1 MEGRIARAAALLL
14 SLFLVLSYFVFP
26 WTEERN
32 QDNNS
37 GRNKLEMAAGDTE
50 SWYWVPELPGSNKLR
65 LQLSGVKGAEL
76 ITINVSVGEENKE
89 PLVSEKYG
97 YTDFEQSSTIV
108 VHGDFQTG
116 KEYVLIVSVSGEGS
130 IKLKGMKLEDGSFEP
145 YMMETGVI
153 MDRNPVHLFFAV
165 GFVLLALVPVR
176 RKSECKPRFNDKQSW
191 VARALPW
198 GTLFLIL
205 TVGLLVD
212 LRKPVFITVP
222 QDWMTWDE
230 DTHLLLVSNMNLF
243 AGGGLRSVLKE
254 AITWNPGYLPLAIGY
269 NLGELLNPFFKEV
282 EGLSYRCAIIVST
295 VCYASMCALA
305 VRTAPRYKVSFMA
318 AGTLPTLIFQATSMT
333 YDPVVSASLILGLA
347 LLLKILDQ
355 DEKMSEIQ
363 AITVLTLLSFGT
375 VAKPAYSAVLISLF
389 LIPADKFENKGI
401 QRFYKVIIALM
412 LIWCFTAVAMPGA
425 YDNVIEGDKR
435 LGDTNSRAQLQG
447 ILSDPIGNGLEP
459 FRFLFRIMNNGFA
472 VYGIAFWGSVGNA
485 FPSLNELYL
494 AVMLIAA
501 PLCTCGE
508 LWDKKSLLT
517 IRRRI
522 IFMLAA
528 FLSIMIL
535 IYAQYLV
542 STTPGEEIFGMHPRY
557 FAPVWLPVMLA
568 LMWPRKIRRQIG
580 QTAAGDV
587 MTVIIFL
594 ICSWTNVQNAI
605 MHLSSFGLI

>member
-1 MEGRIARAAALLL
+1 MARIEFSRFYGCFACGK
-14 SLFLVLSYFVFP
+14 S
-26 WTEERN
+26 
-32 QDNNS
+32 
-37 GRNKLEMAAGDTE
+37 
-50 SWYWVPELPGSNKLR
+50 
-65 LQLSGVKGAEL
+65 EL

-165 GFVLLALVPVR
+165 GFILLALVPVR

-282 EGLSYRCAIIVST
+282 EGLSY
-295 VCYASMCALA
+295 
-305 VRTAPRYKVSFMA
+305 
-318 AGTLPTLIFQATSMT
+318 
-333 YDPVVSASLILGLA
+333 
-347 LLLKILDQ
+347 
-355 DEKMSEIQ
+355 
-363 AITVLTLLSFGT
+363 
-375 VAKPAYSAVLISLF
+375 
-389 LIPADKFENKGI
+389 
-401 QRFYKVIIALM
+401 
-412 LIWCFTAVAMPGA
+412 
-425 YDNVIEGDKR
+425 
-435 LGDTNSRAQLQG
+435 
-447 ILSDPIGNGLEP
+447 
-459 FRFLFRIMNNGFA
+459 
-472 VYGIAFWGSVGNA
+472 
-485 FPSLNELYL
+485 
-494 AVMLIAA
+494 
-501 PLCTCGE
+501 
-508 LWDKKSLLT
+508 
-517 IRRRI
+517 
-522 IFMLAA
+522 
-528 FLSIMIL
+528 
-535 IYAQYLV
+535 
-542 STTPGEEIFGMHPRY
+542 
-557 FAPVWLPVMLA
+557 
-568 LMWPRKIRRQIG
+568 
-580 QTAAGDV
+580 
-587 MTVIIFL
+587 
-594 ICSWTNVQNAI
+594 
-605 MHLSSFGLI
+605 